1 MSQAKPFLRIG
12 IICDYL
18 HPETSSFISLLLNFL
33 QKHGRVAV
41 ITQGTHQLIPDLKA
55 TVILENKL
63 THQCDLLIAIGGDGS
78 LLRASMLA
86 LDHQLPILGI
96 NRGHL
101 GFLTA
106 LPATQ
111 LEQLLP
117 ILEGNYIQEERLVLE
132 AHVLEGNHIIHSM
145 RALNDIVLTHTQAT
159 HMLDFEV
166 LTQNRRICQL
176 RADGYIVA
184 TPTGSTAYA
193 LSAGGPIV
201 EPQTN
206 AFALVPMFSHSLS
219 SRPLV
224 ISATHIIDIR
234 LDHNQTKAIISADG
248 QVQYHFNESMH
259 CRIKQ
264 SDKKLKLIH
273 TLHYDYFTNL
283 SEKLSWNN
291 STKRN

>member
-1 MSQAKPFLRIG
+1 MAQTTSFMRIG

-18 HPETSSFISLLLNFL
+18 HPETANFVTLLLDYL
-33 QKHGRVAV
+33 HSHGRVAC
-41 ITQGTHQLIPDLKA
+41 ITSETKNLLPQIKLP
-55 TVILENKL
+55 VVLENTLKN
-63 THQCDLLIAIGGDGS
+63 HCDLLIAIGGDGS

-86 LDHQLPILGI
+86 LDNHLPILGV

-106 LPATQ
+106 LPAQQ
-111 LEQLLP
+111 LDSLLA
-117 ILEGNYIQEERLVLE
+117 ILDGQYIEEERLVLE
-132 AHVLEGNHIIHSM
+132 AHVLEGNQIIHAM

-166 LTQNRRICQL
+166 LTGNRRICHL

-193 LSAGGPIV
+193 LSAGGPIL

-224 ISATHIIDIR
+224 ISATHTIDIR
-234 LDHNQTKAIISADG
+234 LDDNQTQAIISADG
-248 QVQYHFNESMH
+248 QVQYHFSGKMH
-259 CRIKQ
+259 CQIKQ
-264 SDKKLKLIH
+264 SEKKLKLIH
-273 TLHYDYFTNL
+273 TKNYDYFTNL

>member
-1 MSQAKPFLRIG
+1 MTQANPFLRIG

-18 HPETSSFISLLLNFL
+18 HPETMQFITVLLDFL
-33 QKHGRVAV
+33 HKHGRSVV
-41 ITQGTHQLIPDLKA
+41 ITSGTKHLMRHLTAP
-55 TVILENKL
+55 VVVENAL
-63 THQCDLLIAIGGDGS
+63 QDHCDVLIAIGGDGS

-86 LDHQLPILGI
+86 LDHHLPILGI

-106 LPATQ
+106 LPAHQ
-111 LEQLLP
+111 LEDLLP
-117 ILEGNYIQEERLVLE
+117 ILEGHYIQEERFVLE
-132 AHVLEGNHIIHSM
+132 AHVLEGNHVIHSM
-145 RALNDIVLTHTQAT
+145 RALNDIVLTHSQAT
-159 HMLDFEV
+159 HMLNFEV

-193 LSAGGPIV
+193 LSAGGPIL
-201 EPQTN
+201 EPQTD
-206 AFALVPMFSHSLS
+206 ALALVPMFSHSLS

-224 ISATHIIDIR
+224 ISAKHTIDIR
-234 LDHNQTKAIISADG
+234 LDDNQTKAIISADG

-259 CRIKQ
+259 CQIKR
-264 SDKKLKLIH
+264 SHNTLKLIH
-273 TLHYDYFTNL
+273 SKNYDFFTNL